1 MALHKLLVDDFYDAS
16 FSLIAIHCRL
26 EDYRLAYLLN
36 KHLELNLQRR
46 EHDLDYN
53 YFDASFAIYEWENEK
68 IDSVWNFVSN
78 VCKKEEAALQSSG
91 SLFNQNQATVTRTIN
106 LLPELKKVD
115 YLIKVTNE
123 DRHFNEKLIL
133 NKIQTIPQVITTYS
147 VDIDQ
152 LKSKEH
158 LIFD

>member
-1 MALHKLLVDDFYDAS
+1 MAFHKLLVDDFYDTS
-16 FSLIAIHCRL
+16 FALIAIHCRL

-36 KHLELNLQRR
+36 KHLKLNLKRR

-53 YFDASFAIYEWENEK
+53 YFDASFAIFEWQNEK
-68 IDSVWNFVSN
+68 IDRVWNLVAN

-91 SLFNQNQATVTRTIN
+91 SLFDNQTTVKT
-106 LLPELKKVD
+106 VD
-115 YLIKVTNE
+115 YLIKISNE
-123 DRHFNEKLIL
+123 DRHFNEKHVIDI
-133 NKIQTIPQVITTYS
+133 IQTIPQIITTYS
-147 VDIDQ
+147 IDIDQ

>member
-36 KHLELNLQRR
+36 KHLELNLRR
-46 EHDLDYN
+46 KEHDLDYN
-53 YFDASFAIYEWENEK
+53 YFDASFAIFEWENEK
-68 IDSVWNFVSN
+68 IDSVWNLVSN

-91 SLFNQNQATVTRTIN
+91 SLFANQTTVTRTVN

-115 YLIKVTNE
+115 YLIKVSNE
-123 DRHFNEKLIL
+123 HRNFDEKLIL

-147 VDIDQ
+147 VDIYQ